1 MSLSTQLPAGPAD
14 SQPNALAIEAL
25 REQHRV
31 APLTPEQEGFAAH
44 QLPAGVYGFAYAPG
58 QSEVPLFA
66 KKSYHSFELHKAAD
80 GNDYL
85 IGYVTPQEAADL
97 DARKEGVNIALYP
110 DPWEESQRLV
120 NVPVSI
126 MTPAKR
132 AITRE
137 AGNPLRFTIT

>member
-1 MSLSTQLPAGPAD
+1 MSLSAQIPNPSH
-14 SQPNALAIEAL
+14 SQTNAAAIESL

-31 APLTPEQEGFAAH
+31 VPLAPEQEGFAAH
-44 QLPAGVYGFAYAPG
+44 RLPAGVYGFAYAPG

-85 IGYVTPQEAADL
+85 IGYVTAPEAADL
-97 DARKEGVNIALYP
+97 EARKEGAAITLYP
-110 DPWEESQRLV
+110 DPWEQAQRLV
-120 NVPVSI
+120 NVPVTI

-137 AGNPLRFTIT
+137 PGNPLRFTIA